1 MKIKHFEN
9 YVFSIFS
16 KLWLKTYMTHVLKS
30 SATFIVKRKRSHK
43 PLILIVDA
51 YFYEYLCENLK

>member
-1 MKIKHFEN
+1 MP
-9 YVFSIFS
+9 
-16 KLWLKTYMTHVLKS
+16 HVLKS